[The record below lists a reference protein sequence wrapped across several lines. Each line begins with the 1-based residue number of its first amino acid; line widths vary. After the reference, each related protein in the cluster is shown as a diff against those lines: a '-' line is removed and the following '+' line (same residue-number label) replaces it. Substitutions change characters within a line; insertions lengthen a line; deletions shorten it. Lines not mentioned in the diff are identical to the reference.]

1 MEAVY
6 LPEQDMHPRIRMARL
21 YDTEQFGITGAT
33 PVRVVNCFEL
43 STFLCDGGVIYINGQ
58 AQRIHSGTC
67 AFPSPATDS
76 AAARPFAAAR
86 YSSSSAPRSC
96 GIRTSLSAPSPGTFP
111 AAAYRRRCSGR

>member
-58 AQRIHSGTC
+58 AQRIHSGELIFFVTSTPILQALSHALQPTHC
-67 AFPSPATDS
+67 SVSTV
-76 AAARPFAAAR
+76 RR
-86 YSSSSAPRSC
+86 YKLNLLNNA
-96 GIRTSLSAPSPGTFP
+96 
-111 AAAYRRRCSGR
+111 